1 MKVKVQSENMSAT
14 IMYNMKSDN
23 QARYAQNVFGQKSNC
38 HIRYSPLHQIS
49 MGLLLIHF
57 DRNNV
62 IVDILNTLNYGLA
75 IPSLQCLNPF
85 STNVP
90 LMDKPGSWFLL
101 AKCLENT
108 CGSDILN
115 KDAGHRSFRGTTKKC
130 ESKNLNIF
138 FF

>member
-1 MKVKVQSENMSAT
+1 MKVKVQSENISAT

-23 QARYAQNVFGQKSNC
+23 QAKYAQNVYGQKFNC

-62 IVDILNTLNYGLA
+62 IVDILMFGKHLR
-75 IPSLQCLNPF
+75 
-85 STNVP
+85 
-90 LMDKPGSWFLL
+90 K
-101 AKCLENT
+101 
-108 CGSDILN
+108 SDILN
-115 KDAGHRSFRGTTKKC
+115 KDPGHRSFRGTTKKC
-130 ESKNLNIF
+130 ESKNLNKF